1 MNGWQRADELRIV
14 DADVVDAL
22 ERHWEDG
29 WNGEDTDL
37 IVAPFAPDVVFSSP
51 FVSRI
56 TGDRSVSTIAGLD
69 AVRAY
74 VSDSFVR
81 ATPGIRYTLDSSYAG
96 TDSVVLLYTVHH
108 PTLGDRPGAD
118 TMRLDA
124 EHRVVEWRCH
134 YPFDR

>member
-1 MNGWQRADELRIV
+1 VDRWQRAEGLR
-14 DADVVDAL
+14 VVEAAVVEAL

-29 WNGEDTDL
+29 WNGEDVDL

-51 FVSRI
+51 FVSRLS
-56 TGDRSVSTIAGLD
+56 DDHADATIVGLD
-69 AVRAY
+69 AVRRYAAE
-74 VSDSFVR
+74 SFTR
-81 ATPGIRYTLDSSYAG
+81 ATPGIRYTLDASYAG

-108 PTLGDRPGAD
+108 PTLGPRAGAD

-124 EHRVVEWRCH
+124 EGRVIEWRCH